1 MEVYLAA
8 CLFGGG
14 VLNIPQVSPCLHE
27 QVLQGGSG
35 GLHGQEL
42 PFKPQLRADPSAKGV
57 GSRVKRHF
65 KVADPSAKGVGS
77 RARDNSK

>member
-1 MEVYLAA
+1 MAVYLAV

-27 QVLQGGSG
+27 QVLQGG

-42 PFKPQLRADPSAKGV
+42 PSEPQLRADPSAKGV

-65 KVADPSAKGVGS
+65 KVADPSAEGVGS

>member
-8 CLFGGG
+8 YLYGGG
-14 VLNIPQVSPCLHE
+14 VLNIPQVSPSLCLHE
-27 QVLQGGSG
+27 QVLQGG

-42 PFKPQLRADPSAKGV
+42 PSEPQLRADPSAKGV